1 VAYSVAVIGGGP
13 AGAMAAHAAATSG
26 ASVVLVER
34 ANLPRYKTCG
44 GGLIGLS
51 RRALPAGFAVPVQR
65 SIRTVTFSYRGRW
78 ARTRTADRPLL
89 DLVYRDEFDAA
100 LVEAAAKAGAEIA
113 DGVAVSRI
121 DQDGTGVTLG
131 TSRGEIRAAAVVGA
145 DGTGGRAGVHAGVTL
160 RQVDLGLEVELPR
173 SDPRAAGWDG
183 EHLLI
188 DWGPLP
194 GSYGWVFPKRD
205 ALTVGVIAARGD
217 GAATRAYL
225 AAFLARLGL
234 DGVEPTRSSGHLT
247 RVRAAG
253 SPLSRGRV
261 LLAGDAAGLLE
272 PWTREG
278 ISYALRSGAMAGAAA
293 ARLAGG
299 DAAAA
304 GDYAAAV
311 DATMGE
317 EMRAGGLLLAA
328 FSRHPLV
335 FHAVVA
341 TLPPAWRT
349 FRRSVAGD
357 VTVAEL
363 AAHRSIARALRL
375 LA

>member
-1 VAYSVAVIGGGP
+1 
-13 AGAMAAHAAATSG
+13 MAAHAAAASG
-26 ASVVLVER
+26 ASVILLER
-34 ANLPRYKTCG
+34 ASLPRYKTCG

-51 RRALPAGFAVPVQR
+51 QRALPAGFAVPVQC
-65 SIRTVTFSYRGRW
+65 SIRTVTFSYHGRW
-78 ARTRTADRPLL
+78 SRTRTADRPLL
-89 DLVYRDEFDAA
+89 NLVYRDEFDAA
-100 LVEAAAKAGAEIA
+100 LVESAAKAGAEIA
-113 DGVAVSRI
+113 DGVAGNRLEE
-121 DQDGTGVTLG
+121 DAGGVTLG
-131 TSRGEIRAAAVVGA
+131 TARGPVRAAAVVGA
-145 DGTGGRAGVHAGVTL
+145 DGTGGRAGVYAGVTL

-173 SDPRAAGWDG
+173 SHPRAAGWDG

-234 DGVEPTRSSGHLT
+234 DGVAASRGSGHLT
-247 RVRAAG
+247 RVRAAD
-253 SPLSRGRV
+253 SPLVRGRV

-278 ISYALRSGAMAGAAA
+278 ISYALRSGTLAGAAA
-293 ARLAGG
+293 VRLAGG
-299 DAAAA
+299 DTAAA
-304 GDYAAAV
+304 GGYAAAV
-311 DATMGE
+311 DATLGE
-317 EMRAGGLLLAA
+317 EMRAGDLLLAA

-363 AAHRSIARALRL
+363 AAHPSVARALRL